1 MAKREKSLLA
11 RNLIGLRKHSNYSQ
25 ETLAKY
31 LGITRSTYAYYEI
44 DVTPPQQTLIKIA
57 QFFEV
62 FIDDLLTM
70 EIDPVTRR
78 KKALSL
84 AEPEMPYGS
93 DEDRQLFR
101 IFQMLGEKEKKQVED
116 LILKLNAKSEY

>member
-11 RNLIGLRKHSNYSQ
+11 RNLIGLRKHANYSQ
-25 ETLAKY
+25 ETIAKY
-31 LGITRSTYAYYEI
+31 LGVTRSTYAYYEI
-44 DVTPPQQTLIKIA
+44 DVTPPQQMLIKIA

-62 FIDDLLTM
+62 FIDDLLTS

-78 KKALSL
+78 KKALSVS
-84 AEPEMPYGS
+84 EPEIPYGT
-93 DEDRQLFR
+93 DDDRQLFR

-116 LILKLNAKSEY
+116 LILKLNAKAEY